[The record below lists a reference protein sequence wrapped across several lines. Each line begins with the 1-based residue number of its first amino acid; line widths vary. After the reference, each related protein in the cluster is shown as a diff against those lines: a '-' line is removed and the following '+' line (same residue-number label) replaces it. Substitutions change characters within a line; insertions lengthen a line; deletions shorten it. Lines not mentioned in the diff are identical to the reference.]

1 MTVKCESCG
10 NELSKQVKFCT
21 RCGVAVP
28 QAQSYETNV
37 YATEPLSADEE
48 TAAVQNTEALV
59 PDMEEFPPSSVS
71 TGKVSH
77 PTAGRLKTPM
87 TVSGVSTSPIRSK
100 SSKTPATI
108 IALLLIAVVA
118 AVGIYFATGN
128 PSTTTEAVASPT
140 PISVPTP
147 GETPQPIS
155 SATPGV
161 QVSPQETAGKAVDTT
176 AEKTKTPA
184 GLSANPTG
192 NNDAS
197 GLLTAADH
205 IKLGVNAVNPSAAL
219 AEYQQALKLDPAN
232 TDVHYLMGLAYQQLG
247 QLDQALDAYRQCAS
261 GKYAS
266 VAAQHVKKLEK
277 DLKKKD

>member
-1 MTVKCESCG
+1 MMVKCESCG
-10 NELSKQVKFCT
+10 NELPKQVKFCT
-21 RCGVAVP
+21 RCGVAVS

-37 YATEPLSADEE
+37 YATEPLSADEGA
-48 TAAVQNTEALV
+48 TAVQKTEALT
-59 PDMEEFPPSSVS
+59 PDTEEFPSSSVS

-77 PTAGRLKTPM
+77 STAGGLKTP
-87 TVSGVSTSPIRSK
+87 TNISGASTSPIRSK
-100 SSKTPATI
+100 SSKTPATV

-128 PSTTTEAVASPT
+128 PSTTIEPVASPT
-140 PISVPTP
+140 PISAPTP
-147 GETPQPIS
+147 GETQPLLN
-155 SATPGV
+155 SATPDA
-161 QVSPQETAGKAVDTT
+161 QASPQETVEKTSDSA
-176 AEKTKTPA
+176 AEKSKIPA
-184 GLSANPTG
+184 GSPASSIG
-192 NNDAS
+192 SRDA
-197 GLLTAADH
+197 LPALTAADH
-205 IKLGVNAVNPSAAL
+205 IKLGVNSSNPSAAL
-219 AEYQQALKLDPAN
+219 AEYQQALKLDPSN